1 MIKQYDKYRVL
12 KQGPDLWFIIEPTR
26 NQYLRNQNS
35 CLLTFKTKL
44 EALKYCDDNNLEVGE
59 EYL

>member
-1 MIKQYDKYRVL
+1 MIKQYDKHRIL
-12 KQGPDLWFIIEPTR
+12 KQGLDLWIIVEPTR
-26 NQYLRNQNS
+26 NFYLRDESNQ
-35 CLLTFKTKL
+35 LLTFKTKL

>member
-1 MIKQYDKYRVL
+1 MIKNYGKHRLL
-12 KQGPDLWFIIEPTR
+12 KQGKDLWVIVEPIR
-26 NQYLRNQNS
+26 NFYLRNENNY
-35 CLLTFKTKL
+35 LLTFKTKV